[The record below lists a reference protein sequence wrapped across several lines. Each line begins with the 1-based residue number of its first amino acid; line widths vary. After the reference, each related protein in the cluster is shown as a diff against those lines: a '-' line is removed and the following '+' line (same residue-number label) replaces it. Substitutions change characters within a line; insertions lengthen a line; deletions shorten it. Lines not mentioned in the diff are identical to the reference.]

1 MLEGALTPYRDI
13 VLANAGACI
22 YVAGLADSLSA
33 GVQEAR
39 RMIDSGSAL
48 LKLEQLKA
56 MTKELDYVS

>member
-1 MLEGALTPYRDI
+1 MLQGELNPYRDI

-22 YVAGLADSLSA
+22 YVAGLADTLQE
-33 GVQEAR
+33 GVEKAKTVV
-39 RMIDSGSAL
+39 DSGAAL